1 MKNLSHL
8 YQSYKRCIVRI
19 TVKNG
24 LGDLSTGT
32 AFHIGDGWLAT
43 ARHVV
48 EGYDIEEMVSEN
60 CDKPLDVEQIIYHP
74 NPLVDLAIIKT
85 DFNLTHY
92 IEKVTIVNP
101 PDGFVKADRI
111 LMGDHLDDWLGDE
124 FCLSKV
130 LLMGYPPIPFS
141 NGAVLIAAEGE
152 INAVIDKYN
161 APHPHFIISCM
172 SRGGFSGGPVISEY
186 GFLLGVLTESLIH
199 DNRDEELGYS
209 AAISIEP
216 LLELLYAHGIYQE
229 EDREFLE
236 TVFGGENASNPP

>member
-8 YQSYKRCIVRI
+8 FQSYKRCIVRI
-19 TVKNG
+19 TVRTS
-24 LGDLSTGT
+24 LGDLSSGT
-32 AFHIGDGWLAT
+32 AFHIGEGWLVT

-48 EGYDIEEMVSEN
+48 EGYDIEEMVPEN
-60 CDKPLDVEQIIYHP
+60 CNAPLKVEQIIFHH

-101 PDGFVKADRI
+101 PDGFVKHDRI

-141 NGAVLIAAEGE
+141 NSAVLIAAEGE

-216 LLELLYAHGIYQE
+216 LLELLYANGIYQE
-229 EDREFLE
+229 DDREFLE
-236 TVFGGENASNPP
+236 TVFGGENASNPS